1 MNYAAQDE
9 LRLIADSARDF
20 ATGNAGP
27 ARARQRLSEAAGT
40 LDATG
45 WRSIAELGWFGI
57 AVPEA
62 AGGLDLGSAA
72 ACIVA
77 EAAGRELM
85 MPPLTMAMAAAR
97 LLSVSADEAAVT
109 ALNHLFAGRKHI
121 ALAATTQA
129 EQQPIQGGAVPD
141 GDLAAAFLVATGT
154 GDTFEVRLVP
164 RDTPGVVRIDDQCV
178 DGSWLAQL
186 RIEASAWSE
195 APLLVQGAAGRTAW
209 DESIDLLRLADAA
222 YLCGT
227 MAMTLEMSLDY
238 LRLRHQFGVPI
249 GSFQALQHRVA
260 DCHIQVAATR
270 ALVYEAARAFGQPRG
285 RFAAAASIR
294 RATVAALQVTKENV
308 QFHGAIGFAE
318 EHDAG
323 LYLRR
328 AIVLAARH
336 GEDVTKTLQVCGALA

>member
-1 MNYAAQDE
+1 MSGAAQDE

-20 ATGNAGP
+20 ATGHAGP

-40 LDATG
+40 LDAAG
-45 WRSIAELGWFGI
+45 WRGIAELGWFGI

-62 AGGLDLGSAA
+62 AGGLDLGPAA
-72 ACIVA
+72 ACSVA
-77 EAAGRELM
+77 EEAGRALL

-97 LLSVSADEAAVT
+97 LLSASADEAAAA
-109 ALNHLFAGRKHI
+109 ALKDLLAGRKHI
-121 ALAATTQA
+121 AMAATSQA
-129 EQQPIQGGAVPD
+129 ERQSIREGAVPD
-141 GDLAAAFLVATGT
+141 GDLAAAFVVASGT
-154 GDTFEVRLVP
+154 GDGFEARLVP
-164 RDTPGVVRIDDQCV
+164 RDAPGVARLNDQCV

-186 RIEASAWSE
+186 RIETSAWSD
-195 APLLVQGAAGRTAW
+195 APRLVQGAAGQAAW
-209 DESIDLLRLADAA
+209 HESIDLLRLSDAA

-227 MAMTLEMSLDY
+227 MAVTLEMSLDY

-249 GSFQALQHRVA
+249 GSFQALQHRAA

-270 ALVYEAARAFGQPRG
+270 ALVCEAARAFGQARG

-328 AIVLAARH
+328 AMVLAARH
-336 GEDVTKTLQVCGALA
+336 GGDVMKTLQGCGAPA

>member
-1 MNYAAQDE
+1 MSDAAQDE

-45 WRSIAELGWFGI
+45 WRGIAELGWFGI

-62 AGGLDLGSAA
+62 AGGLDLRPAA

-77 EAAGRELM
+77 EEAGRALL
-85 MPPLTMAMAAAR
+85 MPPLTMAIAAAR
-97 LLSVSADEAAVT
+97 LLSASADEVAVT
-109 ALNHLFAGRKHI
+109 ALNDLFAGRKHI
-121 ALAATTQA
+121 AIAATSQA
-129 EQQPIQGGAVPD
+129 EQQSIRRGTVPD
-141 GDLAAAFLVATGT
+141 GDLAAAFLVASGT
-154 GDTFEVRLVP
+154 GDSFEARLVS
-164 RDTPGVVRIDDQCV
+164 RDAPGVARVNDQCV

-195 APLLVQGAAGRTAW
+195 APRLVQGDAGRIAW

-227 MAMTLEMSLDY
+227 MATTLQMSLDY

-249 GSFQALQHRVA
+249 GSFQALQHRAV

-328 AIVLAARH
+328 AMVLSARH
-336 GEDVTKTLQVCGALA
+336 GGDVMKTLQVRGALA